1 MPLFNGYDRGF
12 GQQSLLTRAAVAFC
26 FLWSFYETNNRTNIS
41 EVVKE
46 PTVFTLFNYRGFI
59 LMEIL
64 SAIALKIFGLFFII
78 IFLDWPWGNFNCI
91 PVRNWFFFSLWQEF
105 SLCGL
110 NQFRFCPCNFDIFWF
125 TCQMSL
131 SAQPRPGF
139 NSHVNT
145 KIYWNFSDLLYFSFI
160 LTVAYD
166 FTLSC
171 IMLIIKNESDLK
183 QIDLLILDMI

>member
-1 MPLFNGYDRGF
+1 MPFVFYGPFMRLTT
-12 GQQSLLTRAAVAFC
+12 GQTYQRKSRNQLYLH
-26 FLWSFYETNNRTNIS
+26 FLI
-41 EVVKE
+41 
-46 PTVFTLFNYRGFI
+46 NYRGLI

-64 SAIALKIFGLFFII
+64 SEIALKIFGLFFII
-78 IFLDWPWGNFNCI
+78 IFLDWPWGNFNSI
-91 PVRNWFFFSLWQEF
+91 PVHNWFFFPFDKNLRVNV

-110 NQFRFCPCNFDIFWF
+110 NKFRFCPCNFDIFWL
-125 TCQMSL
+125 TGLMSL

-139 NSHVNT
+139 NGHVNT
-145 KIYWNFSDLLYFSFI
+145 KIYWNFSDLLYFALT

-183 QIDLLILDMI
+183 RSDLLISFIS